1 MYEHTIDNMS
11 TKTLQDINTV
21 PAIKY
26 SASKRGYIGSG
37 ASGIVNRVPNGNVI
51 KSPWP
56 GSRAAEARR
65 DITTES
71 LIYEKLGQHPRL
83 IRILDYD
90 PEGCVLTMEYM
101 QNGTLKDFLSVNN
114 EAISTAQRFQWA
126 EDAAEGLQLLHDA
139 DVVHCDVEPK
149 NFLLDSDLAL
159 KISDFSGSS
168 LEGSRASAC
177 AGRRYSR
184 PGSDFHRQQTT
195 SDDLFGLGSTIYFI
209 MTGQIP
215 FEDLPSDEV
224 ERSYR
229 AQVYPNVANV
239 KCGSIIRQCW
249 DAEATSAQ
257 EVYECLRDM
266 ESKD

>member
-1 MYEHTIDNMS
+1 MSAKTSQHTS
-11 TKTLQDINTV
+11 FV
-21 PAIKY
+21 PEIKY
-26 SASKRGYIGSG
+26 SASKRGFIGSG
-37 ASGIVNRVPNGNVI
+37 ASGIVNRVPNGDVV

-65 DITTES
+65 DIATES

-83 IRILDYD
+83 IRTLDYD
-90 PEGCVLTMEYM
+90 PENCILTMEYM
-101 QNGTLKDFLSVNN
+101 PNGTLKDFLSLNN
-114 EAISTAQRFQWA
+114 EAVSTALRLQWA
-126 EDAAEGLQLLHDA
+126 KDAAEGLQLLHDA
-139 DVVHCDVEPK
+139 EVVHCDVEPK
-149 NFLLDSDLAL
+149 NFLLDSDLDL

-184 PGSDFHRQQTT
+184 PGFDFHRQQTV

-209 MTGQIP
+209 MTGQTP

-229 AQVYPNVANV
+229 DQVYPNVANV
-239 KCGSIIRQCW
+239 KCGRIIRQCW
-249 DAEATSAQ
+249 DSEVTSAQ
-257 EVYECLRDM
+257 GVYDYLRDV
-266 ESKD
+266 ESKE